1 MEKLFSLYSIHY
13 KLFFLSASI
22 VPFSFFHMKQHSFCK
37 STPLSQADLNQNLI
51 SNKNLSVIKSSMDK
65 ATKQANSYK
74 DSHNTPIQNLINV
87 NLVKN
92 FLLDNKA
99 KQIKK
104 EIKTIRQQFRDY
116 LNYISNNLY
125 DEQGRKKEISN
136 DEVLKSIDYDQIIG
150 LIQQFYEIKQAISLI
165 IDNFFIQEYL
175 FFETEEIILR
185 LLNVL
190 IIIDQKYDKNFPIL
204 SQDNISKIMEICRE
218 LFFNP
223 IECESKK
230 LFAQRI
236 IINLLSK
243 EKDYF
248 YDDSLVEINLKEGEK
263 TEREYD
269 LVFLQGLNVS
279 EDII

>member
-1 MEKLFSLYSIHY
+1 
-13 KLFFLSASI
+13 
-22 VPFSFFHMKQHSFCK
+22 
-37 STPLSQADLNQNLI
+37 
-51 SNKNLSVIKSSMDK
+51 MDK

-218 LFFNP
+218 VFFNP

>member
-1 MEKLFSLYSIHY
+1 
-13 KLFFLSASI
+13 
-22 VPFSFFHMKQHSFCK
+22 
-37 STPLSQADLNQNLI
+37 
-51 SNKNLSVIKSSMDK
+51 MDK
-65 ATKQANSYK
+65 ASKQANSYK
-74 DSHNTPIQNLINV
+74 DSHNTSIQHLINV

-104 EIKTIRQQFRDY
+104 EIKTIRQRFRDY

-150 LIQQFYEIKQAISLI
+150 LIQQFFEMKQAISSI

-190 IIIDQKYDKNFPIL
+190 LIIDQKYDKNFPVL

-218 LFFNP
+218 VFFNP
-223 IECESKK
+223 IECESKR

-236 IINLLSK
+236 MINLLSK

>member
-22 VPFSFFHMKQHSFCK
+22 VPFSIFHIKKPSFCK
-37 STPLSQADLNQNLI
+37 NIPLSQADLNQNLI
-51 SNKNLSVIKSSMDK
+51 SNKNLSVIQSSMDK
-65 ATKQANSYK
+65 ACKHANSYK
-74 DSHNTPIQNLINV
+74 ESHKVNFQQLLNV
-87 NLVKN
+87 NIIKN

-99 KQIKK
+99 KQIRK
-104 EIKTIRQQFRDY
+104 EIKTIRQRFRDY

-125 DEQGRKKEISN
+125 DDKGRKKEIFN
-136 DEVLKSIDYDQIIG
+136 DEVLKSIDYDQIIR
-150 LIQQFYEIKQAISLI
+150 LIQQFNEMKREISSV

-190 IIIDQKYDKNFPIL
+190 LIVDQKYDKNFPVL
-204 SQDNISKIMEICRE
+204 SQENINKIIEICRE
-218 LFFNP
+218 VFFNP
-223 IECESKK
+223 IECESKR

-236 IINLLSK
+236 MINLLTK
-243 EKDYF
+243 DKDYF

-263 TEREYD
+263 NEREYD

-279 EDII
+279 